1 MSLLKKLAG
10 LAVGAA
16 VMGAAAYVLLNREH
30 GEEYE
35 HIVGPETEV
44 EPSAAEPAADAPV
57 EEPAPAEAAPE
68 TPEQPEAAEPA
79 SVNPVELGS
88 EAVPTT
94 EDGKLDVTKIADP
107 ADFADWSETDC
118 KG

>member
-1 MSLLKKLAG
+1 MSLWKALPALAI
-10 LAVGAA
+10 GAA
-16 VMGAAAYVLLNREH
+16 LGAAAWFLTREKK
-30 GEEYE
+30 EPE

-88 EAVPTT
+88 
-94 EDGKLDVTKIADP
+94 
-107 ADFADWSETDC
+107 
-118 KG
+118 

>member
-1 MSLLKKLAG
+1 MSLWKALPALAI
-10 LAVGAA
+10 GAA
-16 VMGAAAYVLLNREH
+16 VGGAAWLLTRATH
-30 GEEYE
+30 AAE
-35 HIVGPETEV
+35 HIVAPDTEG

-57 EEPAPAEAAPE
+57 EEPAPAETAPE

>member
-1 MSLLKKLAG
+1 MSLWKALPALG
-10 LAVGAA
+10 IGAA
-16 VMGAAAYVLLNREH
+16 LGAAAWFLTREKK
-30 GEEYE
+30 EPE

-57 EEPAPAEAAPE
+57 EEPAPVEAAPE

-107 ADFADWSETDC
+107 ADFEDWSETDC